1 VRQCPRR
8 VTEEEEGVESNP
20 ELRLEDA
27 RSIREGLWR
36 MAQLSQDAVDGPPR
50 IRLLGITV
58 SGGPSEGPPDREPD
72 QHAGAEQTDD
82 GPTEQEDGHHPHHE
96 TSERSSARL
105 PLPAGGYG
113 DASLPEE
120 HHTQHVPTDQAESA
134 GERVGRR
141 TDLEENSE
149 PHQEAPP
156 ALEPQQSARDQRHQ
170 CFSAAYAGASDA
182 HLENSLQRIAGFRG
196 PDLPKV

>member
-1 VRQCPRR
+1 MPS
-8 VTEEEEGVESNP
+8 TA
-20 ELRLEDA
+20 LREYDLQ
-27 RSIREGLWR
+27 GT
-36 MAQLSQDAVDGPPR
+36 P
-50 IRLLGITV
+50 V
-58 SGGPSEGPPDREPD
+58 SGGPIEGPPDCEPD

-96 TSERSSARL
+96 TSERSSARS
-105 PLPAGGYG
+105 PLPAGRYG

-120 HHTQHVPTDQAESA
+120 YHTHNAPADQAESA
-134 GERVGRR
+134 GEQVGRQ

-170 CFSAAYAGASDA
+170 CFSAAYAGATDA
-182 HLENSLQRIAGFRG
+182 HLENSLQRIADFRE
-196 PDLPKV
+196 PDLPEV